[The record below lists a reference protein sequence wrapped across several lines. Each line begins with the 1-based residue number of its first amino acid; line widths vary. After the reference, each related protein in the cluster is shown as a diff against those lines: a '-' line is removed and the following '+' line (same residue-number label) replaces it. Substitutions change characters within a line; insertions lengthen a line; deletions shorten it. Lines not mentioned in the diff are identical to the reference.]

1 MNEKTILACPVTQAG
16 AERKI
21 LSVEKPQTQ
30 TVDAVKAL
38 LSWKGRAADPLP
50 EFVEMGE
57 GDSRLVLVLSNKKD
71 CFYVVTQKDCSCP
84 AHNWHPGQRCK
95 HQRKYFA
102 EQTIHKQS
110 MAETLRQ
117 ADENLHKMPYQYRR
131 MVQAARDEAEADAL
145 LELDPER
152 KPFRPFIEDEAR
164 AVKGVA

>member
-1 MNEKTILACPVTQAG
+1 MSNKAVLIPVTQAG

-164 AVKGVA
+164 PVKGVA